1 MVLMRPNVAAP
12 TLICVLGFAGCAAT
26 PPKSLGDGRYSISA
40 PKERAINQAIN
51 FCGSSVKY
59 ALLDKESAN
68 EITFICV
75 YADDPRYAS
84 KANDKGYGS
93 TVSDT
98 HK

>member
-1 MVLMRPNVAAP
+1 MVLMRTNAAALI
-12 TLICVLGFAGCAAT
+12 LICTLGFAGCAAS
-26 PPKSLGDGRYSISA
+26 PPKSLGEGRYSISA
-40 PKERAINQAIN
+40 PKDKAINQAIN
-51 FCGSSVKY
+51 YCGAMVKY

-68 EITFICV
+68 EISFICV

-93 TVSDT
+93 IVPDT